1 MNDMAKANVRDVK
14 PDTKVVLTLAWT
26 ALLGLYIYCDIY
38 SLFRPGILES
48 MTAGKM
54 GPFDVSQTGLALAAL
69 LMILPI
75 LAAPASVLLPA
86 RAGRI
91 LSLIL
96 APLYFLVNIGNLLG
110 ESWIYYYL
118 FGVLELALTAGIFL
132 IALRW
137 PRAAANP

>member
-1 MNDMAKANVRDVK
+1 MNGTTEVRFLDVK
-14 PDTKVVLTLAWT
+14 ADAKVILAFAWA
-26 ALLGLYIYCDIY
+26 ALVGLYLYCDWFT
-38 SLFRPGILES
+38 LFKPGVLEG
-48 MTAGKM
+48 MRAGKM
-54 GPFDVSQTGLALAAL
+54 GPFEVSQTSLALASL

-91 LSLIL
+91 LNLVL

-132 IALRW
+132 IALKW
-137 PRAAANP
+137 PKERFNP

>member
-1 MNDMAKANVRDVK
+1 MNGTNAIGFHDVK
-14 PDTKVVLTLAWT
+14 ADAKVILAFAWT
-26 ALLGLYIYCDIY
+26 ALLGLYIYCDIF
-38 SLFRPGILES
+38 SLFRPGVLEG
-48 MTAGKM
+48 MLAGKM
-54 GPFDVSQTGLALAAL
+54 GPFEVSQASLALASL

-86 RAGRI
+86 RVGRV
-91 LSLIL
+91 LNLVL

-118 FGVLELALTAGIFL
+118 FGILELALTAGIFL

-137 PRAAANP
+137 PKENS